1 MNSPPCSHPE
11 NGDAE
16 VGGWQETGNFLSR
29 AEPVLFKWEAVGE
42 KSLML
47 PLFIQQLEDL
57 LVSVLANPTIYNK
70 KALK

>member
-1 MNSPPCSHPE
+1 M
-11 NGDAE
+11 
-16 VGGWQETGNFLSR
+16 GGSR
-29 AEPVLFKWEAVGE
+29 E

-57 LVSVLANPTIYNK
+57 LVSVLANPTVYNK